1 MLKDSKHSFAGV
13 LFLAILREKRSFD
26 ARFSG
31 ALPLM
36 FRLRG
41 RRLCALRVH
50 VGFAP
55 YVSRMGFA
63 YCVWGVTPCVSC
75 AGD

>member
-1 MLKDSKHSFAGV
+1 MLKDSKHPFSGV
-13 LFLAILREKRSFD
+13 LFLAILRERRSFD

-36 FRLRG
+36 FFLRG

-55 YVSRMGFA
+55 CVSAWALHIAFGGF
-63 YCVWGVTPCVSC
+63 TPCVSC

>member
-1 MLKDSKHSFAGV
+1 MLKDSKHPFSGV
-13 LFLAILREKRSFD
+13 LFLAFLRERRSFD

-41 RRLCALRVH
+41 RRLCALRFPRMALRIAFG
-50 VGFAP
+50 GFMP
-55 YVSRMGFA
+55 Y
-63 YCVWGVTPCVSC
+63 VSC